1 MSNLRPRE
9 RPLDGAG
16 RRVAVIASRYNGEV
30 VDRLVEG
37 ALRALESRG
46 VERSAIRLEQVPGAW
61 EIPLALEAIAR
72 RGDVDLAIAL
82 GAVIRGDTSHYEFVA
97 GECSRGVAE
106 ISLRHLLPIGFG
118 VLTCETLAQALD
130 RAGGASGNKG
140 EEAAL
145 AALEMADAL
154 DRLGS

>member
-9 RPLDGAG
+9 RPLDGSG

-37 ALRALESRG
+37 ALRALESHG
-46 VERSAIRLEQVPGAW
+46 VERSAIDLEQVPGAW
-61 EIPLALEAIAR
+61 EIPLALEAVAR
-72 RGDVDLAIAL
+72 RGEVDLAIAL
-82 GAVIRGDTSHYEFVA
+82 GAVIRGDTSHFEFVA

-106 ISLRHLLPIGFG
+106 VSRRHLLPIGFG